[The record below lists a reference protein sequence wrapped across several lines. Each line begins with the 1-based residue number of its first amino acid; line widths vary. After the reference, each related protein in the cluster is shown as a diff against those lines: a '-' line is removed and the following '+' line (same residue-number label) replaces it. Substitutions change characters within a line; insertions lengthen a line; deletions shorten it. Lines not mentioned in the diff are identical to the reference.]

1 MSIVSL
7 SPGEERPFLK
17 NLFLFS
23 NIFNVQ
29 SMHLLKNSDKY
40 RNKFW
45 ESRKKSN
52 LRFLFSNGLEFCVLF
67 SLIETLK
74 HVQCLRGVNR
84 TENSLCV
91 RLQR

>member
-45 ESRKKSN
+45 ESRKKIK
-52 LRFLFSNGLEFCVLF
+52 FEIFVFKWFG
-67 SLIETLK
+67 I
-74 HVQCLRGVNR
+74 
-84 TENSLCV
+84 LCFV
-91 RLQR
+91 FPY

>member
-45 ESRKKSN
+45 ESRKKN
-52 LRFLFSNGLEFCVLF
+52 Q
-67 SLIETLK
+67 I
-74 HVQCLRGVNR
+74 
-84 TENSLCV
+84 
-91 RLQR
+91 